1 MLGSPMKQ
9 LVVCLFVYFS
19 LNNLNADPYKPL
31 PLDFLDKTK
40 IKKEHKKPS
49 KPKSKKQNQ
58 KKYNDLIIDMESIQG
73 FFDFYMDNNKVYISI
88 KPDQLNEE
96 FLMGY
101 TRQAGDG
108 YQFDGGSM
116 MGEGVY
122 FFNKVGDIIQL
133 VEKNTKFRADE
144 SRAIYKSV
152 ENHIPNSIIASSK
165 ILCKPNEETQA
176 VLIDANKLFMYDFGN
191 VSRRTNNKYSFD
203 KENSYYNYIK
213 SFPFNSEI
221 DVYLHYKSKNP
232 DRRFTLASSKS
243 MMHRYHIS
251 ISALRPSDF
260 LSRPE
265 DDRVGYFTTMY
276 QDYSKTLKEDPYVRY
291 INRWNLKK
299 QNPHEKLSKPVK
311 PIVFWLENTIPRE
324 FRDAVKRGILGWNKA
339 FEKIGFI
346 DAIEVKQMPDDANWD
361 PADVR
366 YNTIR
371 WIVQPESA
379 YAVGPSR
386 ANPYTGE
393 LYDADIRISNDYVR
407 FYFDDYKNFI
417 DPLLINKTPE
427 QIWMEHDHNHEHDH
441 EHDSATCNYGEYL
454 KHKMSFT
461 WNYLV
466 TNNLINDSNEE
477 MMKFIEDGIVDLLL
491 HEVGHTLGLRHNFK
505 ASSVFTIEELS
516 NPAFTDIY
524 GVTGSVMDYNA
535 TNLLDGGN
543 NYFQTKPGPYDY
555 WAIEYGYAEQPQG
568 SNRSNADWL
577 ESIAS
582 RSTEPWLAYS
592 TDEDTYSTSIDPLTN
607 RRDMASDPIRFY
619 DHQLKLASQYWSDM
633 SKNFEKEGERY
644 PKMRSVFYQALY
656 EYYGA
661 SRNLT
666 KFIGGVY
673 HSRHHIGQNKNT
685 LPLTVVDADDQRRAL
700 NFLIDNI
707 LDSDAFY
714 FSPSFLNKLAP
725 ERYDDFTDQLWRMQR
740 LDFPIHNIIRN
751 LQRST
756 LIRIHDPKII
766 HRVHDNILK
775 VNKNKGKFTL
785 FEMFNTISDELWS
798 ELDKIDEINSFR
810 RETQSFYIDLLS
822 NIYFDEN
829 NLFPKDTKSIS
840 FSMLRKIRSNISEA
854 LPYYVFEDETTS
866 AHLRLMINKID
877 SVLDAQIM
885 VR

>member
-1 MLGSPMKQ
+1 
-9 LVVCLFVYFS
+9 
-19 LNNLNADPYKPL
+19 
-31 PLDFLDKTK
+31 
-40 IKKEHKKPS
+40 
-49 KPKSKKQNQ
+49 
-58 KKYNDLIIDMESIQG
+58 
-73 FFDFYMDNNKVYISI
+73 
-88 KPDQLNEE
+88 
-96 FLMGY
+96 
-101 TRQAGDG
+101 
-108 YQFDGGSM
+108 
-116 MGEGVY
+116 
-122 FFNKVGDIIQL
+122 
-133 VEKNTKFRADE
+133 
-144 SRAIYKSV
+144 
-152 ENHIPNSIIASSK
+152 
-165 ILCKPNEETQA
+165 
-176 VLIDANKLFMYDFGN
+176 
-191 VSRRTNNKYSFD
+191 
-203 KENSYYNYIK
+203 
-213 SFPFNSEI
+213 
-221 DVYLHYKSKNP
+221 
-232 DRRFTLASSKS
+232 
-243 MMHRYHIS
+243 
-251 ISALRPSDF
+251 
-260 LSRPE
+260 
-265 DDRVGYFTTMY
+265 
-276 QDYSKTLKEDPYVRY
+276 
-291 INRWNLKK
+291 
-299 QNPHEKLSKPVK
+299 
-311 PIVFWLENTIPRE
+311 
-324 FRDAVKRGILGWNKA
+324 
-339 FEKIGFI
+339 
-346 DAIEVKQMPDDANWD
+346 
-361 PADVR
+361 
-366 YNTIR
+366 
-371 WIVQPESA
+371 
-379 YAVGPSR
+379 
-386 ANPYTGE
+386 
-393 LYDADIRISNDYVR
+393 
-407 FYFDDYKNFI
+407 
-417 DPLLINKTPE
+417 
-427 QIWMEHDHNHEHDH
+427 
-441 EHDSATCNYGEYL
+441 
-454 KHKMSFT
+454 
-461 WNYLV
+461 
-466 TNNLINDSNEE
+466 
-477 MMKFIEDGIVDLLL
+477 
-491 HEVGHTLGLRHNFK
+491 
-505 ASSVFTIEELS
+505 
-516 NPAFTDIY
+516 
-524 GVTGSVMDYNA
+524 MDYNA

-568 SNRSNADWL
+568 SNKTNNDWL

-619 DHQLKLASQYWSDM
+619 DYQLNLASKYWSNM

-673 HSRHHIGQNKNT
+673 HSRHHIGQNNNT

-766 HRVHDNILK
+766 HRVHDNVLK
-775 VNKNKGKFTL
+775 VNKKKGKFTL

-798 ELDKIDEINSFR
+798 ELNKIDEINSFR

-877 SVLDAQIM
+877 SVLDAQMM